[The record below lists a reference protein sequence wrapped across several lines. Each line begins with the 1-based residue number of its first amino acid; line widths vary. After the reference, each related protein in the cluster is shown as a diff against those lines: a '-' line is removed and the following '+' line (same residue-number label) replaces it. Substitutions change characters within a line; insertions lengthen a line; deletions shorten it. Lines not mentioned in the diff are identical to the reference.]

1 MNHPTIH
8 TTHPK
13 RIVWCD
19 NHSDRA
25 NFDAFEARWRAAE
38 TGYELEFFD
47 QDVLL
52 DQDSDHGVVARLSLS
67 EKNPTLLLL
76 DWDEGATAPVW
87 DELLHL
93 NPALNMA
100 LMSFSPR
107 PVIEIH
113 PDGAAKYKS
122 LESSRILTRPFD
134 PSALQAL
141 LPAGEVTETST
152 GNISLQAT
160 YGAWRWLNEDFAYVQ
175 AEPKISEG
183 WKLSYD
189 RPGIQAFTS
198 TEQQTLQGWA
208 DSEPDT
214 LKDGSVRQYIWHELP
229 FRPGHFDRIM
239 LETRPLQKGDR
250 APAGAVYVQQ
260 AVYAPVKTTNDFER
274 NIVQGVLELMRG
286 AEFARGRYYYHNR
299 VPGLSQPVLEL
310 LVIMPQDEQRRSPP
324 AMAEMDQPELDLLDK
339 FVRSYP
345 SKSSNKEALIYRKI
359 SANAVP
365 TSKNDHD
372 IWDLYIDTSMV
383 DEVLVVPVYF
393 TQKEAND
400 RYKTGHSDTSA
411 LIRGV
416 FIFDLGRPGEIQ
428 DRWIDIATPAL
439 IAALSKYTEHRDK
452 ARAHYERTRL
462 QKMDQ
467 LHRQLGDASSLKKV
481 AEHTCQAALELMA
494 LGEKQA
500 ESGETVTNA
509 DRSVLYV
516 RYSATQQLLEQVATF
531 SSGKEN
537 DHPLQNGDF
546 YPLTD
551 CRFFMVRAARDT
563 LERLKTT
570 LATDELEP
578 LFRPNVGRLPP
589 DERLTLS
596 DWQSVFGADAA
607 RINQAQTWY
616 KTKVKA
622 VLAYPV
628 VAQGALQ
635 GVLVVR
641 SDREYE
647 FTQRRVD
654 AMAKVVHAMR
664 AHLVRVGL
672 LQRGRA
678 WHGLLAHELR
688 SILGRLGQELKPTAV
703 EMDGTRQ
710 HVRALLSLATTLAQ
724 GSLHVI
730 HGDERPVADGQII
743 TLNELRGQVNSFGSY
758 VRAQKA
764 FADDVDAQWI
774 FNWPPVPVPVPEPVG
789 LVAPEILFRV
799 LLMLVD
805 NAFRHSVFTPEAME
819 VELNV
824 TKDHNHSIFQL
835 RSPGQWSAAVIAY
848 WKNSIQSLH
857 WLDEVQDQQRPY
869 LGLSLVHW
877 LCTQAGATVAL
888 TNEAHCS
895 VVLIKWPHHS

>member
-1 MNHPTIH
+1 MKHPTIH
-8 TTHPK
+8 RTHPK

-19 NHSDRA
+19 NNSDKA

-52 DQDSDHGVVARLSLS
+52 DQDSNHGAAARLSLS
-67 EKNPTLLLL
+67 ENHPTLLLL

-113 PDGAAKYKS
+113 PNGAAKYKS

-141 LPAGEVTETST
+141 LPTGEVSGTST
-152 GNISLQAT
+152 GNIPLPAT

-175 AEPKISEG
+175 AEPKMSEG

-198 TEQQTLQGWA
+198 GEQQTLRGCA
-208 DSEPDT
+208 DLEPDT
-214 LKDGSVRQYIWHELP
+214 LKDASVRQYIWHELP
-229 FRPGHFDRIM
+229 FRPGRFDRIM
-239 LETRPLQKGDR
+239 LETRPLQKGDP
-250 APAGAVYVQQ
+250 APAGAVYAQQ

-286 AEFARGRYYYHNR
+286 AEFARGRYYHHNR

-310 LVIMPQDEQRRSPP
+310 LVVEPQDENRRPPP
-324 AMAEMDQPELDLLDK
+324 AVAEMDQSELDLLNG
-339 FVRSYP
+339 FFRSYP
-345 SKSSNKEALIYRKI
+345 SKNSDKGALVFKKI
-359 SANAVP
+359 PANALP
-365 TSKNDHD
+365 SSKNDHD
-372 IWDLYIDTSMV
+372 VWDLYIDTSMV

-393 TQKEAND
+393 TQKEATY
-400 RYKTGHSDTSA
+400 RYNTGHSGTSA

-416 FIFDLGRPGEIQ
+416 FIFDLGRVGEIQ

-452 ARAHYERTRL
+452 ARAHYERMRL
-462 QKMDQ
+462 QKMDE
-467 LHRQLGDASSLKKV
+467 LHRRLGDAGSLKQV
-481 AEHTCQAALELMA
+481 AERTCQTALELMA

-500 ESGETVTNA
+500 ENGEAETNA

-531 SSGKEN
+531 SSNKEN

-546 YPLTD
+546 YPLAD
-551 CRFFMVRAARDT
+551 CRFFLVQAARDT
-563 LERLKTT
+563 LERLKTP
-570 LATDELEP
+570 LASDDLEP
-578 LFRPNVGRLPP
+578 LLRPNVGRLPV
-589 DERLTLS
+589 DEQLTRA
-596 DWQSVFGADAA
+596 DWQSVFGADAG
-607 RINQAQTWY
+607 RIDRAQAWY
-616 KTKVKA
+616 TTKVKA

-641 SDREYE
+641 SDHEYE

-654 AMAKVVHAMR
+654 AMANVVQAMR

-688 SILGRLGQELKPTAV
+688 SILGRLGQALKPNAV
-703 EMDGTRQ
+703 EVAGTRQ
-710 HVRALLSLATTLAQ
+710 HARALLSLATTLAQ

-730 HGDERPVADGQII
+730 HGDERPVADGQIF
-743 TLNELRGQVNSFGSY
+743 TLSELRDQVNIFGNY
-758 VRAQKA
+758 VGAQKA
-764 FADDVDAQWI
+764 LADDVDAQWL
-774 FNWPPVPVPVPEPVG
+774 FNWPS
-789 LVAPEILFRV
+789 APGPIDLKAPDLLFRV

-805 NAFRHSVFTPEAME
+805 NAFRHSVFTPDAMQ

-824 TKDHNHSIFQL
+824 TEDHGRSIFQL
-835 RSPGQWSAAVIAY
+835 RSPGQWPAAVMDY
-848 WKNSIQSLH
+848 WQTSIQSLH

-895 VVLIKWPHHS
+895 VVCIKWPHHG